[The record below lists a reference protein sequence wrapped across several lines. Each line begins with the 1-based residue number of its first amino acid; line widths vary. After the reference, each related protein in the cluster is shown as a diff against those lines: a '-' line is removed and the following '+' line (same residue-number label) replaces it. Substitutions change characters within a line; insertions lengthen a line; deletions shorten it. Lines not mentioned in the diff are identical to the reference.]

1 MKIFVWEGVTPQG
14 AKTKGEVEAS
24 DANVVRQLL
33 IRQRINPVSIK
44 EKGKSLQERL
54 PFLTPSVTE
63 KDRVLFTRQFAT
75 LINSGIPIVQALEV
89 QANQQENP
97 YFGKL
102 LKEIKQ
108 DVESGS
114 TLAEAMKK
122 HPKLFDRLYVNM
134 IAAGELGGI
143 LDGVMNRLA
152 AYMEKAQRLKRKVK
166 GALTYPI
173 IVLAISVIV
182 LTIIMV
188 FVIPVFAK
196 MFSESGTALP
206 GPTQFVINISNFLKT
221 YFVAIVIGFVILSFV
236 FKKINATPQGKLI
249 VDRIML
255 RLPVFGSLL
264 RKVAVAKFARTMG
277 TLITSGVSIIDTI
290 NIAAGTAGNK
300 VVENVMYEVKKSVS
314 EGRSISQPLHE
325 SSVFPPMVV
334 SMVAVGES
342 TGALDTML
350 NKVADFYDEEV
361 DAAVDALTAAIE
373 PMMVVF
379 LGGTV
384 GTIIIAMYLPIFE
397 MASTVK

>member
-1 MKIFVWEGVTPQG
+1 MKIFVWEGVNLQG
-14 AKTKGEVEAS
+14 AKTKGEVEAN

-33 IRQRINPVSIK
+33 IRQKINPTSIK
-44 EKGKSLQERL
+44 EKGKSLQEKL
-54 PFLTPSVTE
+54 TFLTPSVTE
-63 KDRVLFTRQFAT
+63 KDRVIFTRQFAT

-97 YFGKL
+97 YFGSL
-102 LKEIKQ
+102 LKQIKQ

-134 IAAGELGGI
+134 VAAGELGGI

-152 AYMEKAQRLKRKVK
+152 AYMEKAQRLKRKVQ
-166 GALTYPI
+166 GAMTYPI
-173 IVLAISVIV
+173 IVLGISAVVIAII
-182 LTIIMV
+182 LI
-188 FVIPVFAK
+188 FVIPVFSK
-196 MFSESGTALP
+196 MFAEGGMALP
-206 GPTQFVINISNFLKT
+206 GPTQMVINLSNFFKSYFLALIIFFVIS
-221 YFVAIVIGFVILSFV
+221 AFV
-236 FKKINATPQGKLI
+236 FKKFYGTPQGKLV
-249 VDRIML
+249 VDRL
-255 RLPVFGSLL
+255 LLKSPVFGSLL
-264 RKVAVAKFARTMG
+264 KKVAVAKFARTMG

-300 VVENVMYEVKKSVS
+300 VIENVMYEVKKSVS
-314 EGRSISQPLHE
+314 EGRTIAQPLHE
-325 SSVFPPMVV
+325 SGVFPPMVV
-334 SMVAVGES
+334 SMVAVGEA

-373 PMMVVF
+373 PMMIVF

-384 GTIIIAMYLPIFE
+384 GSIIIAMYLPIFT
-397 MASTVK
+397 MASAVK

>member
-1 MKIFVWEGVTPQG
+1 MKIFVWEGVNLQG
-14 AKTKGEVEAS
+14 VKTKGEVEAN
-24 DANVVRQLL
+24 DENVVRQLL
-33 IRQRINPVSIK
+33 IRQKINPTTIK
-44 EKGKSLQERL
+44 EKGKSLQERF
-54 PFLTPSVTE
+54 PFLNPSVTE
-63 KDRVLFTRQFAT
+63 KDRVIFTRQFAT

-97 YFGKL
+97 YFGAL
-102 LKEIKQ
+102 LTEIKR
-108 DVESGS
+108 DVESGA

-134 IAAGELGGI
+134 VAAGELGGI

-152 AYMEKAQRLKRKVK
+152 AYMEKAQRLKRKVQ
-166 GALTYPI
+166 GAMTYPI
-173 IVLAISVIV
+173 IVLGISAVVTAII
-182 LTIIMV
+182 LV

-196 MFSESGTALP
+196 MFSEGGMALP
-206 GPTQFVINISNFLKT
+206 GPTQMVINMSNFFKS
-221 YFVAIVIGFVILSFV
+221 YFLALIIGFVILSFV
-236 FKKINATPQGKLI
+236 FKKFYATPHGKLL
-249 VDRIML
+249 VDRLIL
-255 RLPVFGSLL
+255 KSPVFGSLL

-300 VVENVMYEVKKSVS
+300 VLENVMYEVKKSVS
-314 EGRSISQPLHE
+314 EGRTIAQPLHE
-325 SSVFPPMVV
+325 SGVFPPMVV
-334 SMVAVGES
+334 SMVAVGEA

-373 PMMVVF
+373 PMMIVF

-384 GTIIIAMYLPIFE
+384 GGIIIAMYLPIFT
-397 MASTVK
+397 MAGAVK

>member
-1 MKIFVWEGVTPQG
+1 MKIFVWKGVTPQG